1 VRARVRDTDV
11 NHGMTDH
18 CAVSPKAERHD
29 QFAVHAV
36 FISAALP
43 KAAEPLRIMQMCPD
57 TLNLGYVSGP

>member
-1 VRARVRDTDV
+1 
-11 NHGMTDH
+11 MTDH

-57 TLNLGYVSGP
+57 TGSWPLLILVANYPE